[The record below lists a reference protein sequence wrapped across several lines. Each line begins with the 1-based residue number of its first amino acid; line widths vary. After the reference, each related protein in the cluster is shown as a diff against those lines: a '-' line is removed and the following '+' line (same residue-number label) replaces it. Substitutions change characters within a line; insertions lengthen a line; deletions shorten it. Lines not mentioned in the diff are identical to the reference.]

1 MSVAEKNNSIII
13 AKHKVEQNLYNISIC
28 INYRY
33 LVILLQE
40 F

>member
-1 MSVAEKNNSIII
+1 MPVADKNNSIII

-33 LVILLQE
+33 LAILLQG